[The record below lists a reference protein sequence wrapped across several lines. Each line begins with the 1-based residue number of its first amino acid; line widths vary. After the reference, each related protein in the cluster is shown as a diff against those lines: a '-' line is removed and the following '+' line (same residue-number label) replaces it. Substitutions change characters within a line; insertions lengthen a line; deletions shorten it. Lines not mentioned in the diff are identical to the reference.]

1 MKNGKDKSMKTSTVV
16 GLVLGTVAVTGIAAY
31 AFSAKAATPKNPKRP
46 GPKKSKPPKGKSP
59 QVEVMPTQ
67 PSKNKLPGAGKA
79 PRVPA
84 HGGART
90 PGGETV
96 AGQKVRRPVMP
107 DPREASWSE
116 LEDTVALLSADAQ
129 WRFAVPE
136 ERAGVFPEGEVVTMR
151 IDTLE
156 GMAVAEARPTAVG
169 FNLISRI
176 GPSVTFNRESGILQV
191 YAGGYTG
198 RVEIEA
204 AGVSLSAWVLSD
216 QALETLGSDQRSK
229 HLVDE
234 RVDGVWQVH
243 AFLVDEAGSAV
254 MHESG
259 EFLDQ
264 AAALLWADHWLEGQL
279 EAA

>member
-1 MKNGKDKSMKTSTVV
+1 MKNGKGKYMKTSTVV

-31 AFSAKAATPKNPKRP
+31 AFSAKAATPKNP

-59 QVEVMPTQ
+59 HVEVMPSQ
-67 PSKNKLPGAGKA
+67 PSKNKLPSAGKP

-84 HGGART
+84 HGGAST
-90 PGGETV
+90 PGGGTV

-116 LEDTVALLSADAQ
+116 LEDTVALLNADAQ

-136 ERAGVFPEGEVVTMR
+136 ERAGIFPEGEAVTMR

-156 GMAVAEARPTAVG
+156 GMAVAEASPTSVG

-176 GPSVTFNRESGILQV
+176 GPSVTFNRESGILQI

-254 MHESG
+254 AHESG

-279 EAA
+279 AAA